1 MTFGK
6 EGAEQLHVSDIKLV
20 EAILDVFQRHGHTE
34 VDLFTSFHP
43 V

>member
-6 EGAEQLHVSDIKLV
+6 EGAEQVRVSDIKQV

-34 VDLFTSFHP
+34 VSFFTSFHP
-43 V
+43 F